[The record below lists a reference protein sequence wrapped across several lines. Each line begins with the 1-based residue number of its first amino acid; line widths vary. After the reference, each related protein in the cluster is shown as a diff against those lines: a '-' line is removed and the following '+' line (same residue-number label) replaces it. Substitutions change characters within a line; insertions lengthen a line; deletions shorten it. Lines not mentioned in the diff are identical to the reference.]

1 MHEHYPFQVYV
12 SCCILNSFPTSY
24 PLKKKNDYTQPNIKS
39 KNKKKTF
46 LMDCNLPLEKTEI
59 DDQFLVLYC
68 KHSASLAATRVSCLM

>member
-24 PLKKKNDYTQPNIKS
+24 PLKKKIIHNLILRAKI
-39 KNKKKTF
+39 KKKTF
-46 LMDCNLPLEKTEI
+46 LMDCNLPLEKNEI